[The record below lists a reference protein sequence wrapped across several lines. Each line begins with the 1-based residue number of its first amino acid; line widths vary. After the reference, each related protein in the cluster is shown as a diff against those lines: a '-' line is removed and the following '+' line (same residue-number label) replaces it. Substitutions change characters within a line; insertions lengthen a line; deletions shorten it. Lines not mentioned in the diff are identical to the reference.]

1 MESFNKVLLT
11 KFILLGFSQNPRVQT
26 ILFFIFLTI
35 YIITWLG
42 NLTIIITVIFM
53 PQFHTPMYFL
63 LANLAVTDI
72 SDSTVTAIKMLW
84 DLSSHTNTISYNWC
98 ITQVF
103 FFHFTGGTV
112 VFFLVVMAVDR
123 YIAIYRPLQ
132 YLLIMHP
139 GVCVGL
145 VTGAWLGGFAHSI
158 IQVALILQLPFCGS
172 NILDNFFCDVP
183 QLIKLACTDTYIT
196 ELLMVSN
203 SGFLLTLI
211 FCVLLVSYT
220 VILIKIR
227 THVTEGKHKALST
240 CGAQII
246 VISLNFVPG
255 MFIYDRP
262 FRVFP
267 GDKIASVCYT
277 LITPMLNPMIF
288 TLRNREIKDTIRKLI
303 RKMISLQM
311 DYIIRSRRWRSS
323 IFSTKQYQEV
333 IFEQN
338 MNC

>member
-1 MESFNKVLLT
+1 MNTTVTE
-11 KFILLGFSQNPRVQT
+11 FILLGLSQNPRVQT
-26 ILFFIFLTI
+26 ILFLIFLAI
-35 YIITWLG
+35 YITTWLG
-42 NLTIIITVIFM
+42 NLTIILVVIFM
-53 PQFHTPMYFL
+53 PHFHTPMYFF
-63 LANLAVTDI
+63 LANLAVIDI
-72 SDSTVTAIKMLW
+72 SDSTVTSIKMLW

-98 ITQVF
+98 IAQVF

-112 VFFLVVMAVDR
+112 VFFLVVMVVDR

-139 GVCVGL
+139 GVSVGL

-158 IQVALILQLPFCGS
+158 VQVAFILQLPFCGP
-172 NILDNFFCDVP
+172 NVLDNFYCDVP
-183 QLIKLACTDTYIT
+183 QLIKLACTDIYVT

-240 CGAQII
+240 CAAQII
-246 VISLNFVPG
+246 VMSLIFIPG

-262 FRVFP
+262 FQVFP
-267 GDKIASVCYT
+267 GDKIVSVCYT
-277 LITPMLNPMIF
+277 FITPMLNPMIF
-288 TLRNREIKDTIRKLI
+288 TLRNREMKDTIRKLV
-303 RKMISLQM
+303 RKMMS
-311 DYIIRSRRWRSS
+311 
-323 IFSTKQYQEV
+323 FV
-333 IFEQN
+333 IKESK
-338 MNC
+338 